1 MKFFYWIVAATVLV
15 GIGLPRQADAYLDSI
30 KAINDSNKCAMFTLY
45 QRPRG
50 INTQE
55 YYSGEHHIILP
66 GQSAT
71 FNFSI
76 WKQASYAKINVYV
89 YQSPDCSGK
98 IWANTYDRYDIDSS
112 TNPQGITATL
122 HLIGNGSYRFWFNK

>member
-1 MKFFYWIVAATVLV
+1 
-15 GIGLPRQADAYLDSI
+15 
-30 KAINDSNKCAMFTLY
+30 MFTLY

-76 WKQASYAKINVYV
+76 WKQASYAKINVDV

-122 HLIGNGSYRFWFNK
+122 HLTGNGSYRFWFNK